1 MKARAVKDEG
11 GQLPSLR
18 EVQRLVRG
26 HVSRHVLAWKQA
38 GRPVVGT
45 FCRYVPREVILAAG
59 ALPLRLRGAGS
70 EDSSPGDAYLSGRT
84 CTYVRHVMSLVL
96 EGKYDFLDGE
106 VSLNTC
112 DHVRRAADLFVKKTS
127 IPFHGFISLPRAPR
141 EDLFAYYLG
150 ELRGLLEG
158 LERHLGT
165 RVTAD
170 DLRQAIRT
178 MNDIRRRL
186 TTMDELRLRDRPK
199 LSGAEALAVHIASQT
214 LPPAVFIELADRV
227 LDAVGRR
234 PGLDSPAG
242 RLVLLGAE
250 LDEPAFVEA
259 VESQGALVVADGL
272 CFGSRA
278 ATGPIDEFA
287 PDPLEAIGRAYFFGP
302 SCGRMM
308 GDFPNRW
315 NDLVRMLERARADG
329 VIMERIVFC
338 DPWGADVHN
347 IMHRLKAQP
356 VFPFLALSREY
367 GVVPT
372 GQIKTR
378 VQAFLERIEMDRARR
393 GRQGGGS

>member
-1 MKARAVKDEG
+1 MKADRDVSV
-11 GQLPSLR
+11 QIHSLR
-18 EVQRLVRG
+18 EIQRLVRG
-26 HVSRHVLAWKQA
+26 HASRHVLAWKQA
-38 GRPVVGT
+38 GRPVVGY
-45 FCRYVPREVILAAG
+45 FCRYVPREIILAAG

-70 EDSSPGDAYLSGRT
+70 EDSSSGDAWLSGRT
-84 CTYVRHVMSLVL
+84 CTYVRHVMSLAL

-141 EDLFAYYLG
+141 RELFSYYLG
-150 ELRGLLEG
+150 ELRKLLEG
-158 LERHLGT
+158 LERHLGI
-165 RVTAD
+165 RVSDD

-178 MNDIRRRL
+178 MNHVRRRL
-186 TTMDELRLRDRPK
+186 ATMDELRLRDRPK
-199 LSGAEALAVHIASQT
+199 LSGAEALAVHIASQV
-214 LPPAVFIELADRV
+214 LPPAVFMELVDRL

-234 PGLDSPAG
+234 PGLDSSAG
-242 RLVLLGAE
+242 RLILVGAE

-278 ATGPIDEFA
+278 AAGTIDEYA
-287 PDPLEAIGRAYFFGP
+287 PDPLEAIGRATFFGP

-315 NDLVRMLERARADG
+315 TDLVRMVERARADG

-338 DPWGADVHN
+338 DPWGAEVHN
-347 IMHRLKAQP
+347 IMHRLKSQP
-356 VFPFLALSREY
+356 AFPFLTLSREY

-372 GQIKTR
+372 GQIRTR
-378 VQAFLERIEMDRARR
+378 VQAFLERIEIDRARR
-393 GRQGGGS
+393 GRPGGGS